1 MANMTFNSTQE
12 STEQDHTEGRT
23 KIMIMEFVCE
33 VVLIIIVGIFGVIGN
48 ITQITMFS
56 RLKKKQLKFHRLMIL
71 LASFDTAYILLNVI
85 VFVVPGVSEEYK
97 KHGYH
102 FLFAPTVM
110 PITQIALTGSV
121 YCTMAISI
129 ERYLTVCHPFYTASK
144 NWSSKRY
151 IIPIILF
158 SIIYNLPRFFELRWE
173 FDYGLTGYTT
183 EAAVNS
189 SLPENLTL
197 GTYDS
202 DSSTEAGINMSSTP
216 YYIENGSNN
225 ETVEEPAFTYGISL
239 TNLRRNKYYYCS
251 ILILNIIFMGIGPF
265 ILLFL
270 LTSLT
275 LRKLIVYSRQ
285 DNIISPPHLQNFY
298 IARDST
304 HTTNNETLIT
314 NDHGTSMQIRKSDD
328 HLNPSSSPGPS
339 PCSTMHRGSLS
350 RHNAS
355 RASIHTPFTIS
366 KRLKTNEIV
375 LSKVSLI
382 ISLVF
387 IICHSIRFVPNIYEL
402 IARIHDN
409 QYELWPDWIEC
420 FTYLSHLLTVFNAS
434 VNFYIYYFARYE
446 IKSVDLFSC
455 CISSKQ
461 NSPAIRLMEL

>member
-1 MANMTFNSTQE
+1 MENITIDSTQE
-12 STEQDHTEGRT
+12 SNVEEHTEGRT
-23 KIMIMEFVCE
+23 KTMIMELICE
-33 VVLIIIVGIFGVIGN
+33 VVLMIIVGIFGVVGN
-48 ITQITMFS
+48 LMSITMFS

-71 LASFDTAYILLNVI
+71 LALFDTAYILSNIL

-97 KHGYH
+97 SHGYH

-151 IIPIILF
+151 IIPIVLF

-173 FDYGLTGYTT
+173 FDYGMVEHTT
-183 EAAVNS
+183 EAAMNLS
-189 SLPENLTL
+189 SAPTWQLEEV
-197 GTYDS
+197 DS
-202 DSSTEAGINMSSTP
+202 DHNTEVATNFSSNP
-216 YYIENGSNN
+216 NFLDNN
-225 ETVEEPAFTYGISL
+225 LNTDVIEEPSFTYGIAL
-239 TNLRRNKYYYCS
+239 TKLRRDKYYYCS
-251 ILILNIIFMGIGPF
+251 ILILNITFMGIGPF
-265 ILLFL
+265 MLLFL
-270 LTSLT
+270 LNGLT

-285 DNIISPPHLQNFY
+285 DNMISPPHLQNFY

-304 HTTNNETLIT
+304 LTTNNETLIT
-314 NDHGTSMQIRKSDD
+314 NDHGTAIQIRKTED
-328 HLNPSSSPGPS
+328 HLNPSPSPLPS
-339 PCSTMHRGSLS
+339 PCSQHRSSFVANQGARPSV
-350 RHNAS
+350 HN
-355 RASIHTPFTIS
+355 PFTIS

-420 FTYLSHLLTVFNAS
+420 FTYLSHLLTVFSAS

-446 IKSVDLFSC
+446 IKSVSWFSG
-455 CISSKQ
+455 CISTKQ